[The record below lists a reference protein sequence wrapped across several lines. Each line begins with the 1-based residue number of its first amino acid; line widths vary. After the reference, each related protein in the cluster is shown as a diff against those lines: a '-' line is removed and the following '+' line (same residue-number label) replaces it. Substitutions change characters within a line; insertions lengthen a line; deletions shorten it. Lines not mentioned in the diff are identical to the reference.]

1 MNNQTEFS
9 TLITGSL
16 EEYGEPLCRY
26 EIRIN
31 GNEAHINSFI
41 PLSYCYSDDDGA
53 DMLEIILE
61 MLTDLCVHT
70 VYFEPVNYDFLPM
83 LLGFGF
89 EFNHP
94 FYDSMY
100 LDLY

>member
-1 MNNQTEFS
+1 MANLFADTKFES
-9 TLITGSL
+9 MATKLIL
-16 EEYGEPLCRY
+16 
-26 EIRIN
+26 I
-31 GNEAHINSFI
+31 HSFI
-41 PLSYCYSDDDGA
+41 PLSYCYSDDNGA